1 LETGPY
7 PTRRDLAVAL
17 KRMIDAGVRIQGV
30 ADHGV
35 SESIYLADPD
45 GNGVELTRERPH
57 DEWPR
62 HADGS
67 LRLAMADPLDV
78 TGLISELG

>member
-7 PTRRDLAVAL
+7 RIPPGAGIGHVHLKVA
-17 KRMIDAGVRIQGV
+17 
-30 ADHGV
+30 
-35 SESIYLADPD
+35 Y
-45 GNGVELTRERPH
+45 VELTRERPH